1 MRRASRVCPPG
12 RRPAFGRT
20 SALLSPIA
28 LLTSACATRP
38 WTPAVSVAYWSQAP
52 EAHETVLPA
61 QADALRRWQLPPG
74 DPWAGYAKYTLL
86 TSLDAQSR
94 QVELPDVATL
104 PEVQRA
110 SAAGQRIGAGGLPR
124 DTLWVVDMRGPASV
138 AFGAALS
145 QAAREPV
152 TLVPTFNNWP
162 AEDELVPAE
171 ETLAALAAYAPRS
184 GEGIPG
190 ARPVFLLD
198 SWRLAYRFDEP
209 GEDTYD
215 NRYIL
220 SSSDLPDVDT
230 LRAQGIR
237 RVVYVVL
244 SLDDTAVE
252 EDDLHAAFLAWERAG
267 IPIAM
272 VDLARFEQPM
282 TVAEWDGVWIDDP
295 LVVEPRLTLIEQPG
309 FYARARGGFG
319 GVRARP
325 SPLYGGGG
333 WTFHG
338 GYSGAGGHGHGGG
351 G

>member
-1 MRRASRVCPPG
+1 MRRA
-12 RRPAFGRT
+12 
-20 SALLSPIA
+20 ALLSPIA

-38 WTPAVSVAYWSQAP
+38 WTPAVSVAYWSQTP
-52 EAHETVLPA
+52 EVHTTTLPA
-61 QADALRRWQLPPG
+61 QADALRRWQVSPG

-86 TSLDAQSR
+86 TSLDAQPR
-94 QVELPDVATL
+94 QVELPDVTLL
-104 PEVQRA
+104 PEVGRA
-110 SAAGQRIGAGGLPR
+110 TEAGRHIGAEGLPR

-145 QAAREPV
+145 QTAREPV

-162 AEDELVPAE
+162 ADDELVPAE
-171 ETLAALAAYAPRS
+171 ETLAALATYSPRAS
-184 GEGIPG
+184 EGIPG

-209 GEDTYD
+209 AEDTYD

-220 SSSDLPDVDT
+220 SSSDLPDVQT

-244 SLDDTAVE
+244 SLDDTTVE
-252 EDDLHAAFLAWERAG
+252 EDDLHAVFLEWERAG
-267 IPIAM
+267 VPIAM
-272 VDLARFEQPM
+272 VDLARLEEPM
-282 TVAEWDGVWIDDP
+282 TVAEWDTVWIDDP

-325 SPLYGGGG
+325 SPIYGGGG

-338 GYSGAGGHGHGGG
+338 GYGGGAYGHGGG